1 FCAQCDRRPRLRRQP
16 DISGGFSVQSRS
28 GVTSLPRFAGCVHPS
43 PRIGERKHESQQHL
57 PQQRGRLLADGAGG
71 SGRERQALLAHTRAI
86 LAAPRRACGARRRRS
101 GHAPAPRRLGHAL
114 IIFRCTA
121 ARRGRQLASAFPRLC
136 PVAVAA
142 AGHCGE
148 RARARQSTLAPDA
161 LTTSAHFGI
170 SDFTYARSSSGV
182 PPTTSMPRSVKAL
195 RTGGSLTVAAV
206 ARCSVAMTS
215 FGVPA
220 GATSAC
226 QVVASK
232 PGKPDSAMV
241 GTSGNTAVRLSV
253 VIASAR
259 IVPLWM

>member
-1 FCAQCDRRPRLRRQP
+1 MRRAAATNWKCTSPPSAQTRIDHLAVGPDRPRTADRIR
-16 DISGGFSVQSRS
+16 
-28 GVTSLPRFAGCVHPS
+28 VHS
-43 PRIGERKHESQQHL
+43 
-57 PQQRGRLLADGAGG
+57 
-71 SGRERQALLAHTRAI
+71 I
-86 LAAPRRACGARRRRS
+86 LA
-101 GHAPAPRRLGHAL
+101 
-114 IIFRCTA
+114 
-121 ARRGRQLASAFPRLC
+121 RGVC
-136 PVAVAA
+136 A

-148 RARARQSTLAPDA
+148 RACARQSTLAPDA

-170 SDFTYARSSSGV
+170 SDFTYARSSLGV
-182 PPTTSMPRSVKAL
+182 PPTTSMPRSVRAL
-195 RTGGSLTVAAV
+195 RTGGSLTVAAG
-206 ARCSVAMTS
+206 ARCRVAVDP
-215 FGVPA
+215 FGGPA